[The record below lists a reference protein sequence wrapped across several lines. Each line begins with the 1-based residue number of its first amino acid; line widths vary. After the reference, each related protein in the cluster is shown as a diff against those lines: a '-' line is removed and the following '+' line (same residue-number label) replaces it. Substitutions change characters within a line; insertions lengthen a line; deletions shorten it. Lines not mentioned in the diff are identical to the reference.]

1 MGLKSHSYRVE
12 EFGLTIPLAYAKITD
27 IVIDAHGNASAT
39 FAIQQS
45 RDKINT
51 TAPLEEKRLDCVINK
66 DLPIY
71 EQLYNISKIMMF
83 KDWEDDIVVDIVEEL
98 IPEHN
103 EPDIEKEEIYVE
115 TNEGGQG
122 ETIGEVE

>member
-45 RDKINT
+45 RDKVDT

-71 EQLYNISKIMMF
+71 EQIYNISKIMMF
-83 KDWEDDIVVDIVEEL
+83 KNWEDDIVVDVVEEL
-98 IPEHN
+98 TPEYA
-103 EPDIEKEEIYVE
+103 EPTIKEEEKESEIG
-115 TNEGGQG
+115 EGGQD
-122 ETIGEVE
+122 EVKSEVE